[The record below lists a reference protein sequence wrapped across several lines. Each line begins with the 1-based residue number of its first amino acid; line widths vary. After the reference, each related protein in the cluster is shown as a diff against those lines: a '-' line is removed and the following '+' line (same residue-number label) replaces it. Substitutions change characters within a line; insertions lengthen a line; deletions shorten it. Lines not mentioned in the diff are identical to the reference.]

1 MKTISALNFCES
13 IFDGTHDSP
22 KYIKEGKKLITSKYL
37 GRHVDFIN
45 APSISDEDYNSINKR
60 SKVKQYDVLFSM
72 IGTVGQT
79 YLIKECPD
87 FAIKNIGVFRAK
99 NECDARYLHYYFQS
113 QSFQE
118 IIRLNLTGST
128 QKFLGLNQLKRLP
141 INVCDEQL
149 KRHIVDITSSLQ

>member
-141 INVCDEQL
+141 ISVCDEQL
-149 KRHIVDITSSLQ
+149 KRHIVVTTSSLQ